1 MMDSA
6 RVRALRFW
14 ELGRERLALRFWKLD
29 SARVREWLPLVLLLV
44 GLSSMFVFGGDRG
57 HYYRPGVHDGISS
70 QSMALAA
77 NLSPEHNFLMFFWK
91 TESSYEAYNRY
102 PIGAYVLLKLGIL
115 PFGDDLS
122 AQIWAGRLLT
132 MLLTAAGA
140 LSAYLALRRL
150 TGSGW
155 IAAASVMATFS
166 SYYFLYYND
175 FVSTEVMSVFGILLT
190 FHGMVVFV
198 QDGRF
203 RQLLIKTCAGVLLG
217 WHVMALVLPFVVIG
231 AAAVMVGAYSSSSA
245 GAGFVE
251 RARLLGAAALSSRYV
266 RYGAMAGIFCALV
279 MAFNI
284 VNEYFALGR
293 EVPLTR
299 LPMVESY
306 IARLGIDD
314 RILSAHASTLAWGP
328 YLRGQVSRVG
338 GMSTPY
344 FVDQRRKGKPWS
356 WSQGT
361 GVDSR
366 LRGNDVDVGE
376 SDIDGVGNDVDV
388 GVGNDVDGVGN
399 DVGISGGDID
409 GVGNDVGIGGSDVG
423 IGGSDVDEVGDD
435 VDVGVGNDVRLSFV
449 QQERGDARDSPMQRA
464 ALPVTGLAG
473 AFVLAASAAGALF
486 MRHKLLT
493 ATLLLAGWCW
503 VIPLRT
509 AAGTHEYE
517 ALFHV
522 GAPLI
527 FFASGLLLVRWL
539 VRREWVVGVLAVGAL
554 GVFVL
559 SSFEMSGVGHGAES
573 ALLQE
578 AMMQDFEV
586 IRGMTA
592 GEDVVA
598 LLRSKDDKT
607 TEFAGAAHAVNHYLG
622 QRSRSLRYEEVEL
635 AAGGYT
641 IMRERIDTPALLTP
655 GNRYVFLYDSDG
667 LMDMYR
673 TAYRSVGSGAL
684 IARGNFDVY
693 LHEGALYYVEE
704 GCDLPDADIPFFL
717 HIVPANDDALPAH
730 RRQYGFDSLAFNFIE
745 RGVEFDG
752 TCMAVVDLPEYEAAR
767 IETGQIGGEGGVVT
781 HDSSGAIDLY
791 RAAHRRITSGEAS
804 VRSQFD
810 VYAGEGGL
818 TYVRE
823 SCGSDDV
830 SRRFY
835 LHVFPADVGA
845 LSGWEAQREYEN
857 RDFDFWEQGGLIFDG
872 MCMVTVALPGYEVAR
887 VGTGQFSDSEGNVWS
902 GGFALSGE

>member
-14 ELGRERLALRFWKLD
+14 KLGRERVREWPPLGFWRLD
-29 SARVREWLPLVLLLV
+29 GARVREWLPLLALLV
-44 GLSSMFVFGGDRG
+44 GLASMFVFGGDRG

-102 PIGAYVLLKLGIL
+102 PIGTYVLLKLGIL

-122 AQIWAGRLLT
+122 AQIWVGRLLT

-140 LSAYLALRRL
+140 VSAYLALRRI

-155 IAAASVMATFS
+155 IASAAVMATFS

-175 FVSTEVMSVFGILLT
+175 FVSTEVISVFGILLT

-203 RQLLIKTCAGVLLG
+203 RQLIIKTCAGVLLG

-231 AAAVMVGAYSSSSA
+231 AAAMAGAYSSSSA
-245 GAGFVE
+245 GAAFVE
-251 RARLLGAAALSSRYV
+251 RARLSAVSALSCRYV
-266 RYGAMAGIFCALV
+266 RYGAMAGVFCALV
-279 MAFNI
+279 MAFNV

-344 FVDQRRKGKPWS
+344 FVDQRRKGKAWS
-356 WSQGT
+356 WSRGA
-361 GVDSR
+361 GGDSR
-366 LRGNDVDVGE
+366 LRGNDVDVG
-376 SDIDGVGNDVDV
+376 GNDE
-388 GVGNDVDGVGN
+388 DG
-399 DVGISGGDID
+399 GG
-409 GVGNDVGIGGSDVG
+409 
-423 IGGSDVDEVGDD
+423 
-435 VDVGVGNDVRLSFV
+435 DVRLSFALQGMDV
-449 QQERGDARDSPMQRA
+449 DSRLRGNDVGVGRNDVDRVGDDVGVGSDVRLSFGQQERSDAGDSLVRRA
-464 ALPVTGLAG
+464 ALPLTGLAG
-473 AFVLAASAAGALF
+473 AFVLAVGAVGVFF

-493 ATLLLAGWCW
+493 GTLLLAGWCW

-509 AAGTHEYE
+509 AAGTHEFE

-539 VRREWVVGVLAVGAL
+539 VRREWVIGVLAVGAV

-573 ALLQE
+573 ALFQE
-578 AMMQDFEV
+578 AVMQDFEV

-673 TAYRSVGSGAL
+673 TAYESVISGDP
-684 IARGNFDVY
+684 IARGSFDVY
-693 LHEGALYYVEE
+693 LHEGALYYVKE
-704 GCDLPDADIPFFL
+704 GCDLADADIPFFL
-717 HIVPANDDALPAH
+717 HIVPANEDALPVH

-745 RGVEFDG
+745 RGVKFDW
-752 TCMAVVDLPEYEAAR
+752 TCAAVVDLPEYEVAR
-767 IETGQIGGEGGVVT
+767 IETGRIVGGRGTVT
-781 HDSSGAIDLY
+781 HDSSGLIDLY
-791 RAAHRRITSGEAS
+791 RAAQRRVTSGEAS

-823 SCGSDDV
+823 SCGVEDV

-835 LHVFPADVGA
+835 LHVFPADAGV
-845 LSGWEAQREYEN
+845 LSGWEAQRAYEN
-857 RDFDFWEQGGLIFDG
+857 RDFDFWEEGGVIFDG

-887 VGTGQFSDSEGNVWS
+887 VDTGQFSDSEGNVWS
-902 GGFALSGE
+902 GGFAFGGE